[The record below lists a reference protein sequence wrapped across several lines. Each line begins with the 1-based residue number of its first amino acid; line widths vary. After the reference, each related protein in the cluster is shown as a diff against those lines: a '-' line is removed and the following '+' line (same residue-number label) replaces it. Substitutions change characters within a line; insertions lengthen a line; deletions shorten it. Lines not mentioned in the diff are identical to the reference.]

1 MFKKLIAKCKFL
13 LILGRYNYPT
23 GAFLLMWPCL
33 WGLAFQIRD
42 INIFIKYSLLFF
54 IGSFIM
60 RGAGCCI
67 NDLFDKK
74 YDSMVSRTRNR
85 PLASGKLKN
94 FDAISFVIFQLIL
107 GLIILVQFNLKIVFF
122 AIGIMPLV
130 IIYPI
135 FKRVVNFPQLF
146 LGIVFNWGIILGFLV
161 ENRELNLQ
169 ILMLYVAG
177 VLFTIGYD
185 TIYGMQ
191 DIKDDKKIGVKSLSI
206 LVEKNKV
213 FFISIIYFCSF
224 IFFSISFFYKN
235 TSLFFSLSSS
245 IIIFVLFFFQLYLLR
260 EKKFKKIFDLNIL
273 VGGTIFLII
282 LFQNFF

>member
-1 MFKKLIAKCKFL
+1 MFKKLITKCKFL

-33 WGLAFQIRD
+33 WGLAFQIREID
-42 INIFIKYSLLFF
+42 IFIKYSLLFF
-54 IGSFIM
+54 IGAFIM

-67 NDLFDKK
+67 NDLFDKNF
-74 YDSMVSRTRNR
+74 DSMVSRTRNR

-94 FDAISFVIFQLIL
+94 LDAILFIIFQLIL
-107 GLIILVQFNLKIVFF
+107 GLIILVQFNLKIIFF

-135 FKRVVNFPQLF
+135 FKRVIDFPQLF

-161 ENRELNLQ
+161 ENNNLNFQ
-169 ILMLYVAG
+169 ILILYIAG

-191 DIKDDKKIGVKSLSI
+191 DIKDDKKIGLKSLSI
-206 LVEKNKV
+206 LVEKNQV
-213 FFISIIYFCSF
+213 FFISIVYFFSF
-224 IFFSISFFYKN
+224 ICFSISFFYQN

-245 IIIFVLFFFQLYLLR
+245 IIVFILFFFQLHLLN
-260 EKKFKKIFDLNIL
+260 EKKFKKIFDQNIF

>member
-161 ENRELNLQ
+161 ENSELNLQ

>member
-161 ENRELNLQ
+161 ENNELNLQ